1 MGSRI
6 QMDWIDEKIEKIRKW
21 IQNLPLKYALAAY
34 LILALLASFVCS
46 WLLRQACFLE
56 CSRIFRQYGV
66 ELYQEGRM
74 GAVFLAGQNAE
85 IWRLTEAEQSAVKLL
100 SVLSDLLPWVI
111 TAGGMTAASF
121 LFYRNRMKRPFR
133 ILEKGV
139 DEIARKNLDFQIRS
153 DSRDEMG
160 QLCDTFDRMRKEVIR
175 EREELWRRIEDQK
188 EINTAFAHDLR
199 TPLTV
204 LRGYSE
210 LLGRYVPEGKISEE
224 KLSSTLDLM
233 TQHLKRL
240 ENYTRTMGR
249 IRSFEEIE
257 PKKQPVSFSHLTDR
271 LHEITDPLDG
281 AGDIRIVL
289 DPEWKRT
296 SGKEEC
302 RPLWLDEMLF
312 LEVFENLLSNA
323 LRYARTFIRIALDY
337 DEEEGFLVLSVQ
349 DDGQGFDSTEIHC
362 AAEPY
367 FRGGSS
373 SREQTDPAEER
384 EHFGIGLHSCRV
396 LAKKHGGCLNL
407 ANSMDGGAFISISFF
422 CRKS

>member
-1 MGSRI
+1 
-6 QMDWIDEKIEKIRKW
+6 MDWIDEKIEKIRKW
-21 IQNLPLKYALAAY
+21 MQNLSLKYALAVY
-34 LILALLASFVCS
+34 LIFALLAAFLCS
-46 WLLRQACFLE
+46 WVLRQACLLE
-56 CSRIFRQYGV
+56 CGRIFHRHGV
-66 ELYQEGRM
+66 ELYQEEIT
-74 GAVFLAGQNAE
+74 GAVFLRGQNSE
-85 IWRLTEAEQSAVKLL
+85 IWRLTEGERTAVKLL
-100 SVLSDLLPWVI
+100 SVLSDQLPWI
-111 TAGGMTAASF
+111 AMTGGVTAASF
-121 LFYRNRMKRPFR
+121 LFYRNRMKRPFQ

-139 DEIARKNLDFQIRS
+139 DEISRKNLNFQIQF

-160 QLCDTFDRMRKEVIR
+160 QLCGTFDRMRKEVVR

-224 KLSSTLDLM
+224 KLASTLKLM

-257 PKKQPVSFSHLTDR
+257 PKKQPVPFIHLTDR
-271 LHEITDPLDG
+271 LREIIQPLDG

-289 DPEWKRT
+289 ESEWK
-296 SGKEEC
+296 KESEKGEQE
-302 RPLWLDEMLF
+302 PMWLDEMLF
-312 LEVFENLLSNA
+312 LEVFENLLANA
-323 LRYARTFIRIALDY
+323 LRYARTFIRIGLDY
-337 DEEEGFLVLSVQ
+337 DGEKGTLILCVQ
-349 DDGQGFDSTEIHC
+349 DDGRGFDHTEIHR

-367 FRGGSS
+367 FRGENSFRG
-373 SREQTDPAEER
+373 QAESIEEK
-384 EHFGIGLHSCRV
+384 EHFGIGLHICRV
-396 LAKKHGGCLNL
+396 LAEKHGGCLNL
-407 ANSMDGGAFISISFF
+407 ANSMGGGAFISISFF

>member
-1 MGSRI
+1 MGSGI

-21 IQNLPLKYALAAY
+21 IRNLPLKYALAVY
-34 LILALLASFVCS
+34 LILALLASFLCS

-56 CSRIFRQYGV
+56 CGRIFRQYGA
-66 ELYQEGRM
+66 ELYQEEMM

-85 IWRLTEAEQSAVKLL
+85 IWRLTEGERDAVQLL
-100 SVLSDLLPWVI
+100 SVLSNLFPWVT
-111 TAGGMTAASF
+111 TAAGMTAASF
-121 LFYRNRMKRPFR
+121 LFYRNRMKRPFQ
-133 ILEKGV
+133 ILEEGV
-139 DEIARKNLDFQIRS
+139 DEIARKNLNFQIRF

-175 EREELWRRIEDQK
+175 EREELWKRIEDQK

-224 KLSSTLDLM
+224 KLSSTLQLV

-240 ENYTRTMGR
+240 EDYTRTMGR

-257 PKKQPVSFSHLTDR
+257 PEKQPVSFAHLTDR

-281 AGDIRIVL
+281 AGNIRIVF
-289 DPEWKRT
+289 DSEWKK
-296 SGKEEC
+296 SGTGERE
-302 RPLWLDEMLF
+302 PLWLDEMLF

-323 LRYARTFIRIALDY
+323 LRYARTFIGIELDY
-337 DEEEGFLVLSVQ
+337 DSEEGILVLCVR

-362 AAEPY
+362 VAEPY
-367 FRGGSS
+367 FRGESS
-373 SREQTDPAEER
+373 SQERTDGAEEK
-384 EHFGIGLHSCRV
+384 EHFGIGLHICRV
-396 LAKKHGGCLNL
+396 LAEKHGGCLSL